1 MQKSW
6 QRNTEIKHFL
16 CRNTRQ
22 DYLRARHKIHQQ
34 LREGDGQSER
44 TNQNVKDT
52 LRIFCNYQQTN
63 WADHRHHPK
72 KRIRRP
78 RIGLAW
84 RSKIEVTES
93 CRKLDLKV
101 EMMLWTTSIYKHV
114 VRRNR
119 QYPLYDIHTIM
130 SKQRKE
136 TAAM

>member
-1 MQKSW
+1 
-6 QRNTEIKHFL
+6 
-16 CRNTRQ
+16 
-22 DYLRARHKIHQQ
+22 
-34 LREGDGQSER
+34 EGDGQSER
-44 TNQNVKDT
+44 TNQNVEDT

-93 CRKLDLKV
+93 CRKLDLKG

-114 VRRNR
+114 VRHDR
-119 QYPLYDIHTIM
+119 QYPFTT
-130 SKQRKE
+130 STPSRASNTKRQRPCDRPLRSWPKME
-136 TAAM
+136 DTMRRRSPDRPSRSRQHE